1 MPCGERECANQCF
14 TFASIEQYRCVFYFQ
29 SLVEKVK
36 ADMEWCLAKCH
47 HNDQS
52 LNFGKCLLH
61 VSDMACTDQGGVG
74 ACLLILVGYVKWL

>member
-1 MPCGERECANQCF
+1 MKLVKVHR
-14 TFASIEQYRCVFYFQ
+14 YRCVFEFQ
-29 SLVEKVK
+29 SLMEKVK

-61 VSDMACTDQGGVG
+61 ITDMACTDQGGVRVSVSHLCMKYFCLKS
-74 ACLLILVGYVKWL
+74 AC